1 VDDRSDNRA
10 VPVPTI
16 DNRAIAQLLA
26 EIADLLEI
34 KGENVFKIRAHRSAA
49 ETIGGWADPVA
60 SMNDAQLRAIP
71 GVGKDIAAKIREY
84 VDTGSCA
91 YHQELSTEF
100 PPSMLGLLR
109 VPGLGPKT
117 VALLYTALN
126 IRSVDELNTAAKAGK
141 LRTLKG
147 MGAKKEAQIIKTLE
161 ERAQFAGRH
170 LLARSAAMAVEVIE
184 RLRQQSSAEVI
195 AVGALRRGC
204 ELVTEIDILAVGSEA
219 PLITHPPANYTLNL
233 HHAPP
238 EHRGAAMQHLTG
250 STAHIQALRE
260 LAGRRG
266 FTLNERGLFRARDG
280 VKVAGETEEAIYD
293 ALGLPYI
300 EPELRENRGEIDA
313 AERRALPR
321 LITRA
326 DIAGDLHM
334 HTTATDGRDDL
345 PTMAAAARRLGYRYI
360 AITEHSKALAM
371 ANGMDEKR
379 LLAHAARV
387 RALNG
392 RIEGLTLLAGVECDI
407 LADGTL
413 DLADDCLAELD
424 LVIASV
430 HSQFTQEPAQ
440 VTERILKALDNPW
453 VDILGH
459 PTARRMLK
467 REPIGF
473 DVETIVSA
481 AARHGVAMEINCQ
494 IERLDLNDV
503 NARLARERGVRLVI
517 NTDAHSTTEL
527 HNIVWGLQVAR
538 RAWTQAGDVLN
549 TLEVDEL
556 RRSLRRNR
564 NR

>member
-49 ETIGGWADPVA
+49 ETIGDWADPVA

-219 PLITHPPANYTLNL
+219 TLITHPPANYTLNL

>member
-1 VDDRSDNRA
+1 MTAVDNGAVPVRSIDNRA
-10 VPVPTI
+10 V
-16 DNRAIAQLLA
+16 AQLLG

-49 ETIGGWADPVA
+49 ETIGDWPDPVA
-60 SMNDAQLRAIP
+60 PMNDAQLRAIP

-84 VDTGSCA
+84 VETGRCA

-117 VALLYTALN
+117 VALLYTTLN

-141 LRTLKG
+141 LRALKG
-147 MGAKKEAQIIKTLE
+147 MGAKKEAQILKTLE
-161 ERAQFAGRH
+161 ERSHFAGRH
-170 LLARSAAMAVEVIE
+170 LLARAASAAVQLIE
-184 RLRQQSSAEVI
+184 AEPDLIV
-195 AVGALRRGC
+195 VGSIRRGC
-204 ELVTEIDILAVGSEA
+204 EIVGNIDVLSVGSTA
-219 PLITHPPANYTLNL
+219 PPAVLTPANYTVNV
-233 HHAPP
+233 HHSPA
-238 EHRGAAMQHLTG
+238 ESRGAAMQHLTG
-250 STAHIQALRE
+250 STAHNDALRE

-266 FTLNERGLFRARDG
+266 FTLDERGLYRAKDG
-280 VKVAGETEEAIYD
+280 LRVAGETEESIYE
-293 ALGLPYI
+293 ALGLAYI
-300 EPELRENRGEIDA
+300 EPELRENRGEIEA
-313 AERRALPR
+313 AEQRALPR

-345 PTMAAAARRLGYRYI
+345 PTMAAAARKLGYSYI
-360 AITEHSKALAM
+360 AITEHSQALAM

-387 RALNG
+387 RSLSG
-392 RIEGLTLLAGVECDI
+392 KIEGLTLLAGVECDI

-413 DLADDCLAELD
+413 DLADDCLAQLD
-424 LVIASV
+424 VVIASV

-440 VTERILKALDNPW
+440 VTDRILKALDNPW

-467 REPIGF
+467 REPIKF
-473 DVETIVSA
+473 DVETVVSA

-549 TLEVDEL
+549 TAGVDEM

-564 NR
+564 KR

>member
-49 ETIGGWADPVA
+49 ETIGDWADPVA

-481 AARHGVAMEINCQ
+481 AVRHGVAMEINCQ

>member
-1 VDDRSDNRA
+1 MM
-10 VPVPTI
+10 
-16 DNRAIAQLLA
+16 DNRAIAQLLG

-49 ETIGGWADPVA
+49 ETIGDWPDPVA
-60 SMNDAQLRAIP
+60 PMNDAQLRAIP

-84 VDTGSCA
+84 VETGSCA

-117 VALLYTALN
+117 VALLYTTLN
-126 IRSVDELNTAAKAGK
+126 IRSVDELNAAAKAGR

-170 LLARSAAMAVEVIE
+170 LLARSAAMALALIE
-184 RLRQQSSAEVI
+184 QLRQQSSAELM
-195 AVGALRRGC
+195 AVGSLRRGC
-204 ELVTEIDILAVGSEA
+204 EMVSEIDILAVTSEDVEA
-219 PLITHPPANYTLNL
+219 GLQVRLKALPQVTPAWHVGL
-233 HHAPP
+233 HVAPP
-238 EHRGAAMQHLTG
+238 ESRGAAMQHLTG
-250 STAHIQALRE
+250 SAAHNDALRE
-260 LAGRRG
+260 LARGRG
-266 FTLNERGLFRARDG
+266 FMLNEHGLHRTRDG
-280 VKVAGETEEAIYD
+280 VKVAGETEESIYE
-293 ALGLPYI
+293 ALGLAYI
-300 EPELRENRGEIDA
+300 EPELRENRGEIEA
-313 AERRALPR
+313 AEQRALPR

-345 PTMAAAARRLGYRYI
+345 PTMAAAARRLGYSYI
-360 AITEHSKALAM
+360 AITEHSQALAM

-387 RALNG
+387 RSLNG
-392 RIEGLTLLAGVECDI
+392 KIEGLTLLAGVECDI

-424 LVIASV
+424 VVIASV

-440 VTERILKALDNPW
+440 ATDRILKALDNPW

-467 REPIGF
+467 REPIKF
-473 DVETIVSA
+473 DVETVVAA

-549 TLEVDEL
+549 TVGVDEL

-564 NR
+564 KR

>member
-1 VDDRSDNRA
+1 MTTV
-10 VPVPTI
+10 
-16 DNRAIAQLLA
+16 DNRAISQLLG
-26 EIADLLEI
+26 EIAGLLEI

-49 ETIGGWADPVA
+49 ETIADWPDPVA
-60 SMNDAQLRAIP
+60 PMNDIQLRAIP
-71 GVGKDIAAKIREY
+71 GIGKDIAAKIREF
-84 VDTGSCA
+84 VETGACA
-91 YHQELSTEF
+91 YHQELSREF
-100 PPSMLGLLR
+100 PSSMLGLLR
-109 VPGLGPKT
+109 VPGVGPKT
-117 VALLYTALN
+117 VAFLYTTLN
-126 IRSVDELNTAAKAGK
+126 IRSVEDLQAAAKAGK

-147 MGAKKEAQIIKTLE
+147 MGAKKETQILKTLE

-170 LLARSAAMAVEVIE
+170 LLARAASVAVEVVE
-184 RLRQQSSAEVI
+184 AGPDLVV
-195 AVGALRRGC
+195 VGSIRRGC
-204 ELVTEIDILAVGSEA
+204 EMVSNIDVLAAAGASPA
-219 PLITHPPANYTLNL
+219 LLTPANYTVSI

-238 EHRGAAMQHLTG
+238 ESRGAAMRYFTG
-250 STAHIQALRE
+250 SRAHNDALRE
-260 LAGRRG
+260 RAAQRG
-266 FTLNERGLFRARDG
+266 FTLNELGLYRATDD
-280 VKVAGETEEAIYD
+280 VKVAGETEESIYE
-293 ALGLPYI
+293 ALGLAYI
-300 EPELRENRGEIDA
+300 EPELRENRGEIEA
-313 AERRALPR
+313 AERRSLPR
-321 LITRA
+321 LITRG

-345 PTMAAAARRLGYRYI
+345 HTMAAAAQKLGYRYI

-387 RALNG
+387 RSQNG

-424 LVIASV
+424 VVIASV

-440 VTERILKALDNPW
+440 VTDRVLKALDNQW

-467 REPIGF
+467 REPIRF
-473 DVETIVSA
+473 DVEAVVAA
-481 AARHGVAMEINCQ
+481 AARLGVAMEINCQ
-494 IERLDLNDV
+494 IERLDLNDI

-549 TLEVDEL
+549 TLGVDEM
-556 RRSLRRNR
+556 RRTLRRNR

>member
-49 ETIGGWADPVA
+49 ETIGDWADPVA